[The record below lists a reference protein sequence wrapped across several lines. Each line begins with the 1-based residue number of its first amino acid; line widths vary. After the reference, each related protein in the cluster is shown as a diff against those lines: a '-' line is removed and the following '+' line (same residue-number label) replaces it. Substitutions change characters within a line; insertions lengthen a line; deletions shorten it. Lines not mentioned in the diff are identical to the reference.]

1 LLNHQGKSTFVAR
14 IVEGMRKGAF
24 DTVHS
29 AFIGAVEGSTSVVRL
44 LNDMCH
50 ALSADDGQPDNAVE
64 YPRDLSGLASMFAEL
79 LASLSSKG
87 NKVLIAIDALNEL
100 ETGRAL
106 SWLP

>member
-1 LLNHQGKSTFVAR
+1 MAR
-14 IVEGMRKGAF
+14 VVEGVRRGAF
-24 DTVHS
+24 DIVHS
-29 AFIGAVEGSTSVVRL
+29 AFIGAVEGSTSAVRL

-50 ALSADDGQPDNAVE
+50 ALSADDDQQDNVE

-87 NKVLIAIDALNEL
+87 KKVLIAIDALNEL